1 MITKHLS
8 EVTTKFNP
16 FSKQAKTCRIFLAT
30 LPANARQTMKINSK
44 VLPRDTDAKS
54 ELKIKF
60 KDGREMQFDPDKHS
74 IKDVAEEVDRHS
86 RVLNRQAELAG
97 S

>member
-60 KDGREMQFDPDKHS
+60 SRCTCLLYKHW
-74 IKDVAEEVDRHS
+74 
-86 RVLNRQAELAG
+86 VLD
-97 S
+97 

>member
-16 FSKQAKTCRIFLAT
+16 FNKHAKTCRIFLAT

-44 VLPRDTDAKS
+44 VLPRDANVKS

-60 KDGREMQFDPDKHS
+60 SRCHFLLHN
-74 IKDVAEEVDRHS
+74 DVTDYI
-86 RVLNRQAELAG
+86 
-97 S
+97 